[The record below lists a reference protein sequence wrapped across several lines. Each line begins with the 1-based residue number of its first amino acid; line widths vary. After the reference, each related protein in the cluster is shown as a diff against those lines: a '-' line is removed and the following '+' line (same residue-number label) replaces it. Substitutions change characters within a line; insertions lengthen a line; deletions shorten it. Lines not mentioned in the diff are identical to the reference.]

1 MSGVAV
7 LGIIIQII
15 RFIGSIITFVAR
27 KVINFIYDY
36 SYGIIKYLSSQI
48 TTSTVRATNSA
59 TTGIK
64 TSSYFYKH
72 KVDAALFAINR
83 SWVAIPFMLSLA
95 FIFVWLVL
103 FGVAGLGRLVG
114 QTFDKLDELTGLIE
128 QSVLD
133 SVGFTTSDKKPKKK
147 RPVPVT
153 IFFFIL
159 FPFGLIFILV
169 LATFVMV
176 LKCIAR
182 LIQGLYANAIPLSII
197 AIILILWTLGD
208 YVISNSINTTS
219 VIVDFG
225 VDVINVGFGI
235 ANLLADIWD
244 TFEPVIDAQIYASV
258 QFISLTYSFITKEK
272 HVPDCSIYR
281 NPSQTLDRRQL
292 ELAQVMDVTDITEKA
307 GKIFNFLAYI
317 QVLLSDFDVLMYSIL
332 LELSESNV
340 FQILIGAIIVIVG
353 LVLCC
358 LFGTFSKGFSTCGL
372 QETANIIFSPFLPIQ
387 VLGVTIIPNVP
398 VCSGPVLTALSVPCR
413 CGGRAQVTQT
423 PKGAAVNFGFFS
435 ELGKGDSCSSNPSN
449 RRVLSCTQPDL
460 HSWVEEIDEMSL
472 HHSDSKD
479 SSCSYI
485 RKSLDPNLAAEI
497 FEILKVEGD
506 CLDACVT
513 GVGYTVCQTVQGEHT
528 VHVTGACG
536 SNKKQHVGFTEN
548 GFSHAKRVLREY
560 TNHTSNIRELVSR
573 QEAIKIVQKEIPKK
587 FLTDYGL
594 ECDLTKTSWSSIY
607 EIAVDLTCLLVYEY
621 RKKHSHDPDI
631 VDHHSVGR
639 KLLPESFE
647 FIDNINRKL
656 RIFNTI
662 DANKTM
668 DERMIRFTRRENTD
682 FTYHSPYP
690 LVMHRINEIVSR
702 RTLSKVYT
710 ECGELYQCCDKS
722 CVPFELRTTC
732 PNTEGDLACIINQA
746 VLNAN
751 TWLRNFNTASY
762 LAGIR
767 TCWDGYTCNPMT
779 FPMNPVNLQTGNTIG
794 VVYCVPFIGKVG
806 GRLDM
811 VHLNVMKD
819 VIAPVC
825 GPANDVS
832 KSCSCPD
839 YLPVYV
845 TANWWG
851 YLTVGIVN
859 RFHNGIL
866 SLYTYLRMITF
877 DPTIE
882 TSDIV
887 CASRNIDNIAWIVFV
902 SIFMLVMLLSLTPF
916 FLYVINYYI
925 RPIYF
930 IASCGR
936 RSDGSRLKAIT
947 QFINNR
953 DDELKTRLFED
964 VTSLKKETAQNLV
977 EANAETD
984 RRLKEMQAKIAKQT
998 DELRKELGLPTKGP
1012 ENPGEVATRGLF
1024 KNYLDNV

>member
-1 MSGVAV
+1 MAGLIVGGIVGALKLALNV
-7 LGIIIQII
+7 LLYVVRTTINLIYNYSF
-15 RFIGSIITFVAR
+15 RVITYF
-27 KVINFIYDY
+27 
-36 SYGIIKYLSSQI
+36 SSQI

-83 SWVAIPFMLSLA
+83 SWIAIPFMLSLA

-103 FGVAGLGRLVG
+103 FGAAGLGRLIG
-114 QTFDKLDELTGLIE
+114 QAFDKLDQLTDLIE
-128 QSVLD
+128 ESVLG
-133 SVGFTTSDKKPKKK
+133 SVGITISDSSSTKKPKPKQK
-147 RPVPVT
+147 RSVPVT

-159 FPFGLIFILV
+159 FPIGLLFILV
-169 LATFVMV
+169 LATLVMI
-176 LKCIAR
+176 LKCLAR
-182 LIQGLYANAIPLSII
+182 LIQGLYVNAIPLSII

-208 YVISNSINTTS
+208 YVISNSINTSS
-219 VIVDFG
+219 VIIDFG
-225 VDVINVGFGI
+225 VDVINIGFGI
-235 ANLLADIWD
+235 ANLLADVWD

-423 PKGAAVNFGFFS
+423 PKGAAINFGFYS

-449 RRVLSCTQPDL
+449 RRVLRCSQPDL

-513 GVGYTVCQTVQGEHT
+513 GVGYTVCQTVQGEHSI
-528 VHVTGACG
+528 HVTGACG
-536 SNKKQHVGFTEN
+536 SNKKQHVGFSE

-560 TNHTSNIRELVSR
+560 TNNTNIRELVSR

-732 PNTEGDLACIINQA
+732 PNTEGNLACIINQA

-825 GPANDVS
+825 GPADDVY

-851 YLTVGIVN
+851 YLTVGVVN

-877 DPTIE
+877 DPAIE
-882 TSDIV
+882 TSDII
-887 CASRNIDNIAWIVFV
+887 CASRNIDNIAWIVLV
-902 SIFMLVMLLSLTPF
+902 SIFILVMFLSLTPF
-916 FLYVINYYI
+916 FLYVIRYYI
-925 RPIYF
+925 RPIYY
-930 IASCGR
+930 IGSCGR
-936 RSDGSRLKAIT
+936 RYDGSRLAKLT
-947 QFINNR
+947 KFIQDR
-953 DDELKTRLFED
+953 DKELKDGLFND
-964 VTSLKKETAQNLV
+964 VKTLKQETAENL
-977 EANAETD
+977 AKSNAEID
-984 RRLKEMQAKIAKQT
+984 RRLKELQAKIAKQ
-998 DELRKELGLPTKGP
+998 EKALGIAP
-1012 ENPGEVATRGLF
+1012 ENPLEEKTPSGLF
-1024 KNYLDNV
+1024 KTYLDNV